1 MYHMTPENTVLSS
14 SQYLITMH
22 FFFLDIRYDPK
33 IAVIHG

>member
-1 MYHMTPENTVLSS
+1 MYHMTLENTVLRS

-22 FFFLDIRYDPK
+22 FFLDIYYDPK